1 MRISR
6 HGVLLTLLTLI
17 ICCFTGCGTPTT
29 PTTRPIGV
37 PPIGTLTPVPGTPSA
52 VPTTAASPSA
62 APTRGTSI
70 PAGATATR
78 AATPRAT
85 ASTVG
90 ASPVADGEGVRLVL
104 RLGQSSDMAATGL
117 TLRFSAVAE
126 DSRCP
131 RSSGGVYVACA
142 WAGQA
147 IVVLDAKRGAET
159 SALRLTIPGLTDDTT
174 QRPANAAAVATF
186 AGYRIQIVSLE
197 PQPTSTTGKPDQGGY
212 VVTLLVA
219 AVP

>member
-1 MRISR
+1 MRTSR
-6 HGVLLTLLTLI
+6 YVAGMTLLVLTILS
-17 ICCFTGCGTPTT
+17 FAGCGTPLT
-29 PTTRPIGV
+29 PTSRPSGV

-52 VPTTAASPSA
+52 VSTTAVAPSA
-62 APTRGTSI
+62 APTRGTST

-78 AATPRAT
+78 AASPRAT

-90 ASPVADGEGVRLVL
+90 ASPVAGAGARLVL
-104 RLGQSSDMAATGL
+104 RLGQSSDMTATGL
-117 TLRFSAVAE
+117 TLHFAAVVE

-131 RSSGGVYVACA
+131 RSSGGIYVACA

-147 IVVLDAKRGAET
+147 TVVLDAKRGAET
-159 SALRLTIPGLTDDTT
+159 SALRLTISGLTDDTT
-174 QRPANAAAVATF
+174 QRPASAAAVATF

-197 PQPTSTTGKPDQGGY
+197 PQPTSTNGKPGQGEY
-212 VVTLLVA
+212 EVTLLVV

>member
-1 MRISR
+1 MRTSR

-62 APTRGTSI
+62 APTRGTI
-70 PAGATATR
+70 APTGATATR

-90 ASPVADGEGVRLVL
+90 ASPVAGGGARLVL
-104 RLGQSSDMAATGL
+104 RLGQSSDVAATGL
-117 TLRFSAVAE
+117 TVRFSAVTE
-126 DSRCP
+126 ESRCP
-131 RSSGGVYVACA
+131 RSTGGVYMTCA

-147 IVVLDAKRGAET
+147 IVFVDAKRGAET
-159 SALRLTIPGLTDDTT
+159 NSLRLTIPGLIDDTT
-174 QRPANAAAVATF
+174 QRPASAAAVATF

-197 PQPTSTTGKPDQGGY
+197 PQPTSTNGKPDQGEY
-212 VVTLLVA
+212 VVTLLVV

>member
-1 MRISR
+1 MGIGRYF
-6 HGVLLTLLTLI
+6 TLLALLLLLVSSVA
-17 ICCFTGCGTPTT
+17 GCGSPLTPTS
-29 PTTRPIGV
+29 PPIGV
-37 PPIGTLTPVPGTPSA
+37 PPMATPTPAPATPNTMPTL
-52 VPTTAASPSA
+52 AATPSA
-62 APTRGTSI
+62 APTRGTST
-70 PAGATATR
+70 PAGATVTR

-90 ASPVADGEGVRLVL
+90 ASPVAGGGARLVL

-117 TLRFSAVAE
+117 SLVFSTVIE

-131 RSSGGVYVACA
+131 RSTGGVYVTCA

-147 IVVLDAKRGAET
+147 VVLIDAKRGTE
-159 SALRLTIPGLTDDTT
+159 SNSLRLIMPGLTDDTT
-174 QRPANAAAVATF
+174 QRPASAAAVAAF

-197 PQPTSTTGKPDQGGY
+197 PQPTTTSGKPGQGEY
-212 VVTLLVA
+212 VVTLLVT